1 MAGRKQFDVDE
12 ALDRAMT
19 LFWERGYAESSLDAL
34 CSATGLGRGSLYS
47 TFHGKDE
54 LFRQA
59 LDRYGTRNGERFDTA
74 LETHAGDPAAAVR
87 AFLGIT
93 VDRISDPAVPNG
105 CLIAQSAIE
114 SDTLS
119 AESAERVRT
128 LVDLQRRRI
137 RTALG
142 NPPHLSNQE
151 LDELA
156 AFVVATNQGIAVMSR
171 AGASE
176 AELRAIAE
184 LAAGTVATTL
194 GRTSTPC
201 E

>member
-34 CSATGLGRGSLYS
+34 CAATGLGRGSLYS
-47 TFHGKDE
+47 TFHGKDA

-59 LDRYGTRNGERFDTA
+59 LHRYSAWNGARFDTA
-74 LETHAGDPAAAVR
+74 LETHAGDPAAAVG
-87 AFLGIT
+87 AFLHST
-93 VDRISDPAVPNG
+93 VDRISDPAVPSG

-119 AESAERVRT
+119 AESAECVRDLVDRQRRRVRT
-128 LVDLQRRRI
+128 
-137 RTALG
+137 ALDDQ
-142 NPPHLSNQE
+142 PHLSDRT

-156 AFVVATNQGIAVMSR
+156 AFVVATNQGLAVMSR

-176 AELRAIAE
+176 SELRAIVE
-184 LAAGTVATTL
+184 LTAGTVATAL
-194 GRTSTPC
+194 DRSTAPT